1 MKLAA
6 VICVRMSSKR
16 LNGKPLVS
24 YDGNGTANLECIIER
39 VTTCR
44 HNPAIIVAT
53 STDHSDDEIEKWFR
67 GYSGRSNLG
76 FYRGSLENVTKR
88 FNDALLENSAHSE
101 YVWRVMADNPLVDVC
116 LVSWRLDVLQR
127 NKADVIMPI
136 LPEPTYAA
144 QANVWSRAAWDF
156 CAQHSSGS
164 QLEHPG
170 EYLYE
175 NLHQFRVIAECGPE
189 SVYYQPIRT
198 ELDTLDD
205 LEFFRRV
212 WKNWNDVNWEFAS
225 ESVRS
230 GSWAGPTTKETLL
243 WLSTRPDIVALNAHI
258 EEKTHT
264 TYLHGHHRARRFKC
278 ANDECG
284 YTIAEKV
291 NERLDVKCPRC
302 GTTRSFYP

>member
-1 MKLAA
+1 MNLVA

-16 LNGKPLVS
+16 LPGKPLVV
-24 YDGNGTANLECIIER
+24 YDPGGKTNLECIIDR
-39 VTTCR
+39 VKTSR
-44 HNPAIIVAT
+44 HNPHVVIAT
-53 STDHSDDEIEKWFR
+53 SHDREDRVFYE
-67 GYSGRSNLG
+67 LG
-76 FYRGSLENVTKR
+76 KQWGVSCVFGDLNNVVSR
-88 FNDALLENSAHSE
+88 FNDALTMCCSNAD
-101 YVWRVMADNPLVDVC
+101 YVWRVMADNPLVDVG
-116 LVSWRLDVLQR
+116 LVDWRLDVLQR

-175 NLHQFRVIAECGPE
+175 NLHQFRVITECGPE
-189 SVYYQPIRT
+189 SVYYKPIRT
-198 ELDTLDD
+198 ELDTLED

-212 WKNWNDVNWEFAS
+212 WMEYWTVYSPEHYLNKYQIETKDVL
-225 ESVRS
+225 
-230 GSWAGPTTKETLL
+230 T
-243 WLSTRPDIVALNAHI
+243 WLSTRPDIVAFNAHI